1 MSKKTIGI
9 TIIGDSII
17 RHKKN
22 NVIYDWSAELKKE
35 ISKKFKFIFYF
46 KVKSVVGINSE
57 NLLKLL
63 SKSFTK
69 NKKKDILI
77 FQIGINDS
85 WHYKSR
91 KGIPCVSLNDF
102 EKNLKKI
109 YLKAKIKKFKKI
121 IFLNYHKLLNNRIE
135 INNKTLNENL
145 DKYNK
150 KIRFFCKKYK
160 LDLIDINRLTKNQN
174 LCLKLPDGIHLN
186 KNGVKIYSSII
197 LKFITK
203 SINEKKI

>member
-46 KVKSVVGINSE
+46 KVKSVVGINSK

-69 NKKKDILI
+69 NKKKDRFENLE
-77 FQIGINDS
+77 DS
-85 WHYKSR
+85 FFEDVYK
-91 KGIPCVSLNDF
+91 GY
-102 EKNLKKI
+102 I
-109 YLKAKIKKFKKI
+109 YQ
-121 IFLNYHKLLNNRIE
+121 
-135 INNKTLNENL
+135 LNENKSRIKCI
-145 DKYNK
+145 DSDCSK
-150 KIRFFCKKYK
+150 KEVCDQI
-160 LDLIDINRLTKNQN
+160 
-174 LCLKLPDGIHLN
+174 
-186 KNGVKIYSSII
+186 
-197 LKFITK
+197 KFILENK
-203 SINEKKI
+203 FKDFLL